1 MKRIIITICVITIIF
16 LFCMTVCAKGK
27 MYPHPDVKTEITT
40 NEGEQKAS
48 SGRVW
53 KTIYGEVTRE
63 DMEHGELRYTVYLP
77 ENYDSNKEYPFLLYL
92 HGGELGYFR
101 TVGATPWSKDLGGSA
116 KYAESI
122 ANSIEDCIIF
132 APQAPGAPNA
142 IKDRNNAYWSEVPT
156 GGIVQRITEDKSAS
170 SPYLR
175 AVEKMME
182 DYLEKGISYG
192 DNVYTV
198 DASRLYLAG
207 HSMGAIGS
215 YTILRDCPDVFA
227 AAVIGAGIGD
237 PDSVDLWKSTPVR
250 ICHGTKDTTIP
261 YKSTEVMAEALK
273 NYPNVEIVTLDN
285 GDHNIK
291 PFIYGANWDGSAN
304 ENFAWMATKDRD
316 TNVIKGASSKHTLLK
331 YALDIPEDTGFKV
344 VLDGEEI
351 TFPDQQPFSN
361 TAVKMP
367 GGSKFNASDNRGMF
381 IPLRAVSE
389 AAGFDVS
396 WDGETQTVTV
406 KKGNRVA
413 TFKLGGDCLVNGV
426 NKPCYFNFPLKGDRV
441 FVSVYGIC
449 HALDCSMRWDDV
461 NRVIY
466 FYSKEKYPLG
476 SDLTQGG
483 YTGANTDS
491 AKYQQFYSIA
501 EKAFNTPGVQ
511 EDFVPGGIAY
521 RKATNQFY
529 ITGYFNTDRSAVIAT
544 IDAST
549 GKIVSQ
555 LRLLEKDGSIY
566 QGKPNGIAV
575 SEKDIYISS
584 NSDIQRISLEKADNS
599 IDGCV
604 KIEESINLTLGQSC
618 VNSFVEV
625 KDGYLWTGNYYKPD
639 DKNYAAKAHEN
650 YGFLLKGYKLDPD
663 TGRLAEN
670 KKAESSSY
678 IPDILYSLEK
688 ADAIQGMTISEN
700 NIFTVSSYS
709 NGLSTVQLYDK
720 TKAIDNGEIISI
732 GEVSV
737 PVKYLNCEKKL
748 VAMPYA
754 EEITEADGNLYTIFK
769 SASISLRKADNVTA
783 TDQVWK
789 LDTKK
794 IIISEKKIIISE

>member
-1 MKRIIITICVITIIF
+1 MKKFIISACALLV
-16 LFCMTVCAKGK
+16 LFCQSAFAQSK
-27 MYPHPDVKTEITT
+27 MYPHPDVKTEVTT
-40 NEGEQKAS
+40 NEGTQKAS
-48 SGRVW
+48 LNRVW
-53 KTIYGEVTRE
+53 KTLSGEVKRE

-132 APQAPGAPNA
+132 APQAPGAPNE
-142 IKDRNNAYWSEVPT
+142 IKDRKNAYWSEVPA
-156 GGIVQRITEDKSAS
+156 GGIVQQITEDKSNS

-182 DYLEKGISYG
+182 GYLEKGISYG
-192 DNVYTV
+192 GNIYTV

-237 PDSVDLWKSTPVR
+237 PDSVDLWKSTPIR

-261 YKSTEVMAEALK
+261 YKSTQVMAEALK
-273 NYPNVEIVTLDN
+273 NYPNAEIVTLEN

-291 PFIYGANWDGSAN
+291 PFIYGPNWDGSAN
-304 ENFAWMATKDRD
+304 DNFAWMASKDRD
-316 TNVIKGASSKHTLLK
+316 TNVFEGNSSKHTLLK
-331 YALDIPEDTGFKV
+331 HALDLPENKGFKV

-351 TFPDQQPFSN
+351 IFPDQQPFSN

-367 GGSKFNASDNRGMF
+367 NGSKFNASDNRGMF

-406 KKGNRVA
+406 KKGERIT

-461 NRVIY
+461 NRVLY

-529 ITGYFNTDRSAVIAT
+529 VSGYFNTDRNSIIAV

-549 GKIVSQ
+549 GKIATQ
-555 LRLLEKDGSIY
+555 YRLLEADGGMHK
-566 QGKPNGIAV
+566 GKLSGIAV
-575 SEKDIYISS
+575 SDKDIYFE
-584 NSDIQRISLEKADNS
+584 NGNYIQRISLEA
-599 IDGCV
+599 IDKSSDGYIKV
-604 KIEESINLTLGQSC
+604 EENINLSLGHSSGS
-618 VNSFVEV
+618 SFIEF
-625 KDGYLWTGNYYKPD
+625 KDGFLWTGNYYKAD
-639 DKNYAAKAHEN
+639 DKKFASKAHEN
-650 YGFLLKGYKLDPD
+650 YGFLLKGYKLDSA
-663 TGRLAEN
+663 TGRLDKN
-670 KKAESSSY
+670 KKAENGEAYDY
-678 IPDILYSLEK
+678 IPDFLYSLDNSE
-688 ADAIQGMTISEN
+688 AIQGMTVSGSYI
-700 NIFTVSSYS
+700 ITASSY
-709 NGLSTVQLYDK
+709 NDGLSNIQIYD
-720 TKAIDNGEIISI
+720 TEKAVDSGEKITLGSAEI
-732 GEVSV
+732 
-737 PVKYLNCEKKL
+737 PVIKLNCEKKS
-748 VAMPYA
+748 VVMPHL
-754 EEITEADGNLYTIFK
+754 EEITQTDGQLYAIFK
-769 SASISLRKADNVTA
+769 SSSIALRKAANVTA
-783 TDQVWK
+783 TDSVWK
-789 LDTKK
+789 ID
-794 IIISEKKIIISE
+794 IEKLVAPSSK